1 MRSSGSSPLAPAARG
16 DRDDTLRIAI
26 TCYPTVGGSGVLA
39 SQLGEQLARRGH
51 QVHFVSYGRPFR
63 LDATLPNVFFHPVE
77 INEYDLFRYPDYTLP
92 LSVRLAG
99 VSREHGLDLIHAHY
113 AVPHAV
119 AACLARQ
126 MLGGEAPALITTLHG
141 TDTTLI
147 GKDPNYQP
155 VIRHAL
161 EQSSGITAVSE
172 YLRAET
178 ARTFRVSRDIR
189 VIHNF
194 FAPATPARSREQV
207 RQVLGIA
214 DGEFLIIHMSNLRPG
229 KRINDLLRVVAASRY
244 RDRLRLLIL
253 AGGDFAPYRPLA
265 SSLGIEPR
273 LTVLPAVSGVE
284 DYLNAA
290 NLALYTSDYESFGL
304 SILESMFHRH
314 PVLATRAG
322 GVPEVVVDG
331 ETGFLLPTGNI
342 AAFVERLDAIIENP
356 GAYKKMGE
364 KAGERARALFSAD
377 KIVGEYVEFYRQV
390 LEPRGTRPR

>member
-1 MRSSGSSPLAPAARG
+1 MPSSGSSPSDP
-16 DRDDTLRIAI
+16 LRIAI
-26 TCYPTVGGSGVLA
+26 TCYPSVGGSGILA

-63 LDATLPNVFFHPVE
+63 LDTSVPNVFFHPVS

-119 AACLARQ
+119 AACLALQ
-126 MLGGEAPALITTLHG
+126 MLGGDAPALITTLHG

-161 EQSSGITAVSE
+161 EQSAGITAVSE
-172 YLRAET
+172 YLRGES
-178 ARTFRVSRDIR
+178 ARTFGVSRDIR

-194 FAPATPARSREQV
+194 FAPAAPGRTREQV
-207 RQVLGIA
+207 RQALGIA
-214 DGEFLIIHMSNLRPG
+214 GGDFLVIHMSNLRPG
-229 KRINDLLRVVAASRY
+229 KRIDDLLRIVAASRY
-244 RDRLRLLIL
+244 RDRLRVLIL

-265 SSLGIEPR
+265 VTLGIEPR
-273 LTVLPAVSGVE
+273 LSVLTAVSDVE

-290 NLALYTSDYESFGL
+290 DLALYTSDYESFGL

-331 ETGFLLPTGNI
+331 ETGFLLPVGNI
-342 AAFVERLDAIIENP
+342 PAFVERLDAIIENP
-356 GAYKKMGE
+356 GAYKTMGE
-364 KAGERARALFSAD
+364 KAGERARSRFSAD
-377 KIVGEYVEFYRQV
+377 KIVGEYLDFYRQV
-390 LEPRGTRPR
+390 LETREARHR